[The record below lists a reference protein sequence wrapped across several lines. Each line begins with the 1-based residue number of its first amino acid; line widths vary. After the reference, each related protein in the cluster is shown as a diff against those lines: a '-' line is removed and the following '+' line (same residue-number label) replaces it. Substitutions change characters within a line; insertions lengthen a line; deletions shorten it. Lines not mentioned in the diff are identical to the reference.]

1 MKEPPPYLQEQDFDV
16 NKIFTLSLSPP
27 PLRTNEENFHI
38 KLIGKRTH
46 IATKIPC
53 YVQDLNPSKSP
64 HLLTPISTRVRLVIF
79 QRVTMYQL
87 SQVPKLFKK
96 SCDFY
101 WALVT
106 IKLYI
111 HIVVR
116 VELCIHTLMIVWFY
130 RIHSFLIFHI
140 KLIEKTHCH
149 ENPLLCSRPHG
160 HTPSKSPHLLA
171 PFSIFLVDLHVRL
184 VCIYRHKFPN
194 SFKKKL

>member
-1 MKEPPPYLQEQDFDV
+1 MKEPPPYFQEKDFHV

-27 PLRTNEENFHI
+27 PLCTNE
-38 KLIGKRTH
+38 KRTFTSSSLRRELTLPQRSL
-46 IATKIPC
+46 ATFKTTTPA
-53 YVQDLNPSKSP
+53 SKSP
-64 HLLTPISTRVRLVIF
+64 HVLTPISIRVRLVIF

-116 VELCIHTLMIVWFY
+116 VELYIHTLIIVWFY
-130 RIHSFLIFHI
+130 RINSFLTFHI

-160 HTPSKSPHLLA
+160 HTPSK
-171 PFSIFLVDLHVRL
+171 
-184 VCIYRHKFPN
+184 
-194 SFKKKL
+194 